1 MITDIQLD
9 EAMDISSGVDWWD
22 RVRDWLGFKPMIPDI
37 PEVIF
42 ALAMS
47 FGLNLLI
54 GTLYK
59 TTYRGTRYSQDY
71 VHTLVI
77 LGTVTTILILVVGT
91 HPNAGAIGF
100 AMFAAFA
107 MIRFRR
113 NVAQARDLGFVF
125 FSMATGMIVGAR
137 LYPQAFVTTIVVI
150 AAIYVLS
157 KKEAF
162 APRRASHQLRIR
174 VNNDIEYD
182 DAFDPIFREFADEM
196 ELVSVESVQAG
207 MMTELR
213 YGILLKS
220 GKKVSDFMEK
230 LQVASGNNRVI
241 LTSTQR
247 SLDS

>member
-1 MITDIQLD
+1 MITANTFVEVFDQVY
-9 EAMDISSGVDWWD
+9 EA
-22 RVRDWLGFKPMIPDI
+22 LGFGRMLPSI
-37 PEVIF
+37 PEVFF
-42 ALAMS
+42 ALGLS
-47 FGLNLLI
+47 FFLNLVI

-59 TTYRGTRYSQDY
+59 NTYRGTRYSQDY

-77 LGTVTTILILVVGT
+77 VGTVTTILIMVVAS
-91 HPNAGAIGF
+91 HPNASAIGF
-100 AMFAAFA
+100 GMFAAFA

-113 NVAQARDLGFVF
+113 NLGQARDLAFIL

-137 LYPQAFVTTIVVI
+137 LYPQAFATTLVVV

-157 KKEAF
+157 KREAF
-162 APRRASHQLRIR
+162 APKQASHQLRIR

-182 DAFDPIFREFADEM
+182 DAFNPIFDDFANQT

-213 YGILLKS
+213 YGILLKP

-230 LQVASGNNRVI
+230 LQIASGNNRVI

-247 SLDS
+247 SFDS

>member
-1 MITDIQLD
+1 MITAATLP
-9 EAMDISSGVDWWD
+9 EMFES
-22 RVRDWLGFKPMIPDI
+22 VRDVLGFGQDLPSIA
-37 PEVIF
+37 EVFF
-42 ALAMS
+42 ALGMS
-47 FGLNLLI
+47 FGLNLII

-59 TTYRGTRYSQDY
+59 ATYRGTRYSQDY

-77 LGTVTTILILVVGT
+77 VGTVTTILIMVVAS
-91 HPNAGAIGF
+91 HPNAQAIGF
-100 AMFAAFA
+100 GMFAAFA

-113 NVAQARDLGFVF
+113 NLGQARDLAFIL

-137 LYPQAFVTTIVVI
+137 LYPQAFATTIVVV
-150 AAIYVLS
+150 AAVYILS
-157 KKEAF
+157 KTGAF
-162 APRRASHQLRIR
+162 APKQASHQLRVR

-182 DAFDPIFREFADEM
+182 RVFDPILEDFTDQT
-196 ELVSVESVQAG
+196 ELISVESVQAG

-220 GKKVSDFMEK
+220 GKNVADFMEK

-247 SLDS
+247 SFDT